1 MFAGLMNRA
10 KDAVSGLVLKYLAR
24 ASVAIPFAI
33 ALGFA
38 IAAVSVMLVQ
48 HFGHVTGY
56 WLMACGLAS
65 IGIIAAIVV
74 SVKEHEEEAEEQ
86 KAEEGDTGQLISDA
100 TAQAMLQA
108 PLAIAGALFT
118 TPGGPSG
125 ALKVAGILRRNYPLV
140 VLLVLIGAL
149 FWPTQSEQQETEVDK
164 PDELQPADI
173 PIELSTVTVREMPPK
188 PVGFRP

>member
-10 KDAVSGLVLKYLAR
+10 KDAVSGLVLKYVAR

-38 IAAVSVMLVQ
+38 IAAVSAMLVQ

-56 WLMACGLAS
+56 LLMAGGLAS

-74 SVKEHEEEAEEQ
+74 SVKEHEEEVEDQ
-86 KAEEGDTGQLISDA
+86 KAEKADTGQMVSDA

-118 TPGGPSG
+118 TPGGASG
-125 ALKVAGILRRNYPLV
+125 AFKVGGILRRNYPLV

-149 FWPTQSEQQETEVDK
+149 FWPTKSEQQETEVEPLDVR
-164 PDELQPADI
+164 PDELQPA
-173 PIELSTVTVREMPPK
+173 EA
-188 PVGFRP
+188 FH